1 MQCHRCNKRLDTVHK
16 KHIIQLNSKIIILEN
31 TPFFQCANCCEEFVE
46 NKVSKIIEKIEDQ
59 IEKTNIRIAIM
70 DYRDF

>member
-1 MQCHRCNKRLDTVHK
+1 MQCYRCSKSLDTVYK

-46 NKVSKIIEKIEDQ
+46 NKVSNVIEKMPTHSEWNTLCG
-59 IEKTNIRIAIM
+59 K
-70 DYRDF
+70 F